1 MWSPEI
7 DRMCWRLEMRSASVV
22 SASMV
27 ERTPVVIAA
36 AKPPAGP
43 GIVSMISCVTA
54 MRMR

>member
-1 MWSPEI
+1 
-7 DRMCWRLEMRSASVV
+7 MRSASVV

-27 ERTPVVIAA
+27 ARTPVVMAA

-43 GIVSMISCVTA
+43 GIVSVISCVIA